1 MTTTTT
7 DPFAELASLADDP
20 AEMLEAL
27 IQIYRRQR
35 MPHELFEALKMR
47 MRVRLGLPLLSEGN
61 EKRHP
66 EDIERQLEHGLLD
79 ACRETGLMLL
89 AAGRIREGWMYLRP
103 TGDTEKAAEMIRR
116 IDVSDENADEI
127 IQVTLHEGVD
137 VGYGFRLV
145 LDRMGTCN
153 SITTYEQVV
162 ASASHRDQQTAAAM
176 LLDHLYAELL
186 AAVRADIERR
196 EGTPPSETTLDA
208 LVANRRELFEN
219 RAYHLDTTHLASTVR
234 IARVLEKE
242 SQLQRAWELV
252 QYGRRLDPQYQ
263 YPSDEP
269 FHDFYP
275 AHALFY
281 GALLGRGVNE
291 AVSYFRQKALEA
303 KPMEQGTGAIETY
316 IDLLSRLGRAEEAL
330 ATAVKMIPADVP
342 APRVAPLLLDLAAQA
357 KNSRPVQEFAR
368 RRGDLLIYAA
378 ALGTR
383 VD

>member
-7 DPFAELASLADDP
+7 DPFAELANLADDP
-20 AEMLEAL
+20 AAMLDAL

-61 EKRHP
+61 ETRHP
-66 EDIERQLEHGLLD
+66 EEIERQLEHGLLD

-89 AAGRIREGWMYLRP
+89 TAGRVREGWMYMRP
-103 TGDTEKAAEMIRR
+103 TGDTEKAAELVRR
-116 IDVSDENADEI
+116 IEVTDENADEI
-127 IQVTLHEGVD
+127 IQVALHEGVD
-137 VGYGFRLV
+137 VGLGFRLV

-153 SITTYEQVV
+153 SITTFEQVV
-162 ASASHRDQQTAAAM
+162 ASSSHADQKIAAAM
-176 LLDHLYAELL
+176 LLDHLYDELM

-196 EGTPPSETTLDA
+196 ESAPPAEPTLDA

-219 RAYHLDTTHLASTVR
+219 RAYHLDTTHLAATVR
-234 IARVLEKE
+234 IARVLEDE
-242 SQLQRAWELV
+242 SQLGRAWELV

-269 FHDFYP
+269 FRDFYP

-291 AVSYFRQKALEA
+291 AVTYFRQKAVDVNA
-303 KPMEQGTGAIETY
+303 TEQGTGAIEIY
-316 IDLLSRLGRAEEAL
+316 IDLLSRLGRPEEAL
-330 ATAVKMIPADVP
+330 ATAVKLIPADIP
-342 APRVAPLLLDLAAQA
+342 APRVAPLLLDLAAKA